1 MQQLAN
7 GIVSV
12 LIKVQRKFQRQQYR
26 LICPHQGS
34 ERNQQKIVPETI
46 PVKTSCTS
54 KPDPISEILITHQ
67 QRAIQHGS
75 NIKNQQ
81 IKPLPT

>member
-1 MQQLAN
+1 MQQPSN

-12 LIKVQRKFQRQQYR
+12 LIKVQRKFQRQQYS
-26 LICPHQGS
+26 ICPHQGS

-75 NIKNQQ
+75 NTKNQQ